1 MTSSNDIFEESIK
14 QTIIIP
20 VVSSVDVVTILMA
33 ILDLEDDSYVCI
45 LDE

>member
-1 MTSSNDIFEESIK
+1 MTDCEESIK

-33 ILDLEDDSYVCI
+33 ILDLEDDSWVCI
-45 LDE
+45 IDE

>member
-1 MTSSNDIFEESIK
+1 MTYCEESIK

-20 VVSSVDVVTILMA
+20 VASSVDVVTILMA
-33 ILDLEDDSYVCI
+33 ILDLEDDSCVCI

>member
-1 MTSSNDIFEESIK
+1 MTDCEESIK

-20 VVSSVDVVTILMA
+20 FVSSVDVVTILMA
-33 ILDLEDDSYVCI
+33 ILDLEDDSCVCI